1 MPQFE
6 HFPLPDVGEGLTE
19 AEIVAWRVRP
29 GEAVEVNQTVVEI
42 ETAKASVE
50 LPCPYA
56 GAISELLVAP
66 GQTVEV
72 GTPIVTIDRDPDG
85 ARTSAG
91 ADSASGTSTA
101 ATSTAS
107 TAGTGGGSGAGSGEE
122 VANLVGYG
130 PRQSGARRRP
140 RKSAAKSAEPAGAAA
155 GSPPADQPA
164 QPANGPAQPANGT
177 ARTNGASGAAH
188 AEVPLAKPPVR
199 KLAKDLGVDL
209 HQVSGSGAEGVVT
222 RTDVERAAKG
232 ASSWTT
238 TPAASPAV
246 AGTAAAGTA
255 DRSAREHRVPVRGVR
270 KATARAMVDSA
281 FTAPHVTEFLT
292 VDVTPMMEFRQR
304 LRSRP
309 EFRDVKVTPLA
320 VAAKAVC
327 LAARRTPDVNAA
339 WDGEAGEIVY
349 KDYVDLGIAAATPR
363 GLVVPKVRDAESR
376 TLREL
381 AVAIQELTDTA
392 REGSTAPADLSGGTF
407 TITNVGVFGV
417 DTGTPILNPGE
428 SGILALGAVREMP
441 WVVDGQVVP
450 RQVCQLAL
458 SFDHRVVDGQQGS
471 QFLADVGA
479 LLADPGMAMT
489 Y

>member
-56 GAISELLVAP
+56 GTISELLVEP
-66 GQTVEV
+66 GRTVEV
-72 GTPIVTIDRDPDG
+72 GTPIITIDRDPEGAVSSAEANATGATGSDG
-85 ARTSAG
+85 A
-91 ADSASGTSTA
+91 
-101 ATSTAS
+101 
-107 TAGTGGGSGAGSGEE
+107 GSSGEE

-130 PRQSGARRRP
+130 PRQSGVRRRP
-140 RKSAAKSAEPAGAAA
+140 RKSSAKVAEPAGAPAA
-155 GSPPADQPA
+155 SAVAPS
-164 QPANGPAQPANGT
+164 ANGT
-177 ARTNGASGAAH
+177 APASSTNGTGR

-209 HQVSGSGAEGVVT
+209 REITGSGSEGVIT
-222 RTDVERAAKG
+222 RSDVERAAEG
-232 ASSWTT
+232 STSCG
-238 TPAASPAV
+238 P
-246 AGTAAAGTA
+246 TAATGARTA

-292 VDVTPMMEFRQR
+292 VDVTPMMDFRQR
-304 LRSRP
+304 LRSRS

-327 LAARRTPDVNAA
+327 LAARRTPDINAA
-339 WDGEAGEIVY
+339 WDGEAGEIVF

-363 GLVVPKVRDAESR
+363 GLMVPKVRDAESR
-376 TLREL
+376 SLLDL
-381 AVAIQELTDTA
+381 AVAIQELTETA

-417 DTGTPILNPGE
+417 DTGTPILTPGE
-428 SGILALGAVREMP
+428 SGILALGAVREIP

-471 QFLADVGA
+471 QFLAEVGA